1 MMNISKIKEKIKYA
15 NFESIAIVIFI
26 LSIVTLVIDCAV
38 FLKTD
43 SLVLRDA
50 ILIVAYTLMGISATT
65 LLVSGFIKRYR

>member
-1 MMNISKIKEKIKYA
+1 MMNISKIKEKIRFA

-26 LSIVTLVIDCAV
+26 LSIITLIIDCAV

-50 ILIVAYTLMGISATT
+50 ILIVAYTLMGISAAT
-65 LLVSGFIKRYR
+65 LVVSGFIN

>member
-26 LSIVTLVIDCAV
+26 LSIITLVIDCAV

-50 ILIVAYTLMGISATT
+50 ILAVAFTLMGISATT
-65 LLVSGFIKRYR
+65 LVVSGFINRYK